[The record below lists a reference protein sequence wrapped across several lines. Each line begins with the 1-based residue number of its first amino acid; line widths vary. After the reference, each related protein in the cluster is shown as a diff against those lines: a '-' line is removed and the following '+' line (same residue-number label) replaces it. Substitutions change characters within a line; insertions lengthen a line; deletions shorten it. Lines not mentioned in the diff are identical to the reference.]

1 MPQIHPLLER
11 IMALDASDLYLTV
24 GSPPVFRVEGVAQ
37 PTDEPA
43 LTPDD
48 TAALA
53 EEAMS
58 DPRQREDFARLKE
71 MNLALSIPG
80 RGRFR
85 CNVFQQ
91 RNTI

>member
-43 LTPDD
+43 LIK
-48 TAALA
+48 ALA
-53 EEAMS
+53 
-58 DPRQREDFARLKE
+58 
-71 MNLALSIPG
+71 G
-80 RGRFR
+80 RNGK
-85 CNVFQQ
+85 
-91 RNTI
+91 